1 MLVTATYATPAQKN
15 IVASTVPLP
24 TRLMVVPSIS
34 EWRDYTSERQS
45 IMKRTTVS
53 ESLDVLSALCAPAKS
68 PTLDEA
74 MDVIRKALDWNC
86 PFCGEQN
93 STEKPDKVL
102 QCTWCMKKVP
112 AKLVE

>member
-1 MLVTATYATPAQKN
+1 MLEHYEKDKELMDAVKRVAWNDMAMAMLRTRRYTP
-15 IVASTVPLP
+15 
-24 TRLMVVPSIS
+24 
-34 EWRDYTSERQS
+34 
-45 IMKRTTVS
+45 
-53 ESLDVLSALCAPAKS
+53 PAKS

>member
-1 MLVTATYATPAQKN
+1 M
-15 IVASTVPLP
+15 
-24 TRLMVVPSIS
+24 R
-34 EWRDYTSERQS
+34 
-45 IMKRTTVS
+45 TVS
-53 ESLDVLSALCAPAKS
+53 DIIEGCDYANGGTVEIEWADWQTLKSAVLAQQTNNSAITPPDK
-68 PTLDEA
+68 
-74 MDVIRKALDWNC
+74 KALDWNC